1 MKCDMYIR
9 FLIPINFE
17 PYTLNAINYSSL
29 LAEKFQGEI
38 MLLHTITPYTEEESN
53 DNNQTYKRL
62 STREEIQNEL
72 DKIRE
77 QTIKDFN
84 NENIQIKTKVIE
96 GYPEDVIPSFCTEY
110 SPDLIV
116 MGTKS
121 KGETIKEL
129 LGSVTLDIIRNVNFP
144 VLAVPK
150 DYDLNLNKLNN
161 ILFLTD
167 FCKGE
172 YTSLH
177 KLVRLT
183 MSFDTIIHSVQY
195 NSEGKEKADVELVN
209 EYLEYCQTTY
219 RNQTIKAEYI
229 YGDDILDAA
238 SNYIKQTD
246 IDLLAFTRK
255 KRSVISKLLHPS
267 LTKTILFNIDIPML
281 FFHQ

>member
-1 MKCDMYIR
+1 MYIR

-38 MLLHTITPYTEEESN
+38 TLLHAFTPYLDEN
-53 DNNQTYKRL
+53 DEIANETYKRL
-62 STREEIQNEL
+62 SSREDIQDEL
-72 DKIRE
+72 NKIRE

-84 NENIQIKTKVIE
+84 NENIIIKIKIIE
-96 GYPEDVIPSFCTEY
+96 GYPEDIIPSYCNDY
-110 SPDLIV
+110 SPDLVV
-116 MGTKS
+116 MGTRS

-129 LGSVTLDIIRNVNFP
+129 LGSVTLDVIRNVNCP

-183 MSFDTIIHSVQY
+183 MSFETEIHSVQY
-195 NSEGKEKADVELVN
+195 NSEGKEKADIELLN
-209 EYLEYCQTTY
+209 EYLEYCNTTY
-219 RNQTIKAEYI
+219 RNQVIKAEYI
-229 YGDDILDAA
+229 YGDDVLDAA
-238 SNYIKQTD
+238 INYIKQTD

>member
-1 MKCDMYIR
+1 MYIR

-38 MLLHTITPYTEEESN
+38 TLLHVYTPYFDENAEKDENHKQISSIEDTYTELEN
-53 DNNQTYKRL
+53 IKDQTV
-62 STREEIQNEL
+62 
-72 DKIRE
+72 
-77 QTIKDFN
+77 KDFN
-84 NENIQIKTKVIE
+84 NLNITIKTKVIE
-96 GYPEDVIPSFCTEY
+96 GYPEDAIPAFCKDY

-144 VLAVPK
+144 VLAVPT

-183 MSFDTIIHSVQY
+183 MSFNTIIHSVQY
-195 NSEGKEKADVELVN
+195 NSEGKEKADVDLLN
-209 EYLEYCQTTY
+209 EYLEYCATTY
-219 RNQTIKAEYI
+219 RNQKMEAEYI
-229 YGDDILDAA
+229 YGEDVLEAA
-238 SNYIKQTD
+238 NEYIKNTD
-246 IDLLAFTRK
+246 IDLLAITRK
-255 KRSVISKLLHPS
+255 KRNVISKLLHPS
-267 LTKTILFNIDIPML
+267 ITKTMLFNIDIPML

>member
-1 MKCDMYIR
+1 MYIR

-38 MLLHTITPYTEEESN
+38 TLLHVFTPYFDENEETD
-53 DNNQTYKRL
+53 DNHKRL
-62 STREEIQNEL
+62 STIEDTYNEL
-72 DKIRE
+72 ENIKD

-84 NENIQIKTKVIE
+84 NPNITIKTKVIE
-96 GYPEDVIPSFCTEY
+96 GYPEDAIPLFCTDY

-144 VLAVPK
+144 VLAVPT

-183 MSFDTIIHSVQY
+183 MSFNTVIHNVQY
-195 NSEGKEKADVELVN
+195 HPEGKEKADVNLLN
-209 EYLEYCQTTY
+209 EYLEYCATTY
-219 RNQTIKAEYI
+219 RNQKMEAEFI
-229 YGDDILDAA
+229 YGDDVLQAA
-238 SNYIKQTD
+238 TEYIKNTD
-246 IDLLAFTRK
+246 IDLLAITRK
-255 KRSVISKLLHPS
+255 KRNVISKLLHPS
-267 LTKTILFNIDIPML
+267 ITKTMLFNIDIPML

>member
-1 MKCDMYIR
+1 MYIR

-38 MLLHTITPYTEEESN
+38 MLLHAITPYTEEESN
-53 DNNQTYKRL
+53 DNDQTYKRL

>member
-1 MKCDMYIR
+1 MYIR

-29 LAEKFQGEI
+29 LAEKFEGEI
-38 MLLHTITPYTEEESN
+38 TLLHAFSPYLDEDGETNDEYNQLTTIDDTLY
-53 DNNQTYKRL
+53 
-62 STREEIQNEL
+62 EL
-72 DKIRE
+72 EKIKN
-77 QTIKDFN
+77 QTIKDYN
-84 NENIQIKTKVIE
+84 NSNVTIKTKVIE
-96 GYPEDVIPSFCTEY
+96 GYPEDVIPSFCNEY
-110 SPDLIV
+110 CPDLIV
-116 MGTKS
+116 MGTRS

-183 MSFDTIIHSVQY
+183 MSFNTVIHNIQY
-195 NSEGKEKADVELVN
+195 SPEGKEKVDIELLN
-209 EYLEYCQTTY
+209 EYLEYCSTTY
-219 RNQTIKAEYI
+219 RNQQIEAEYI
-229 YGDDILDAA
+229 YGEDILAA
-238 SNYIKQTD
+238 TTEYIKNTD
-246 IDLLAFTRK
+246 IDLLAITRK
-255 KRSVISKLLHPS
+255 KRSAIAKFLHPS
-267 LTKTILFNIDIPML
+267 ITKTMLFNIDIPML

>member
-1 MKCDMYIR
+1 MYIR

-38 MLLHTITPYTEEESN
+38 TLLHVFTPYFDENEEEDENHKKISSIEE
-53 DNNQTYKRL
+53 TY
-62 STREEIQNEL
+62 TEL
-72 DKIRE
+72 ENIKN

-84 NENIQIKTKVIE
+84 NPNIAIKTKVIE
-96 GYPEDVIPSFCTEY
+96 GYPEDVIPAFCNDY

-129 LGSVTLDIIRNVNFP
+129 LGSVTLDIIRNVNYP
-144 VLAVPK
+144 VLAVPT

-183 MSFDTIIHSVQY
+183 MSFNTIIHSVQY
-195 NSEGKEKADVELVN
+195 NSEGKEKADVDLLN
-209 EYLEYCQTTY
+209 EYLEYCASTY
-219 RNQTIKAEYI
+219 RNQKMEAEYI
-229 YGDDILDAA
+229 YGDDVLEAA
-238 SNYIKQTD
+238 NEYIKNTD
-246 IDLLAFTRK
+246 IDLLAITRK
-255 KRSVISKLLHPS
+255 KRNIISKLLHPS
-267 LTKTILFNIDIPML
+267 ITKTMLFNIDIPML